1 MAESKPERIHVVCE
15 ECTFTSE
22 VFPNST
28 GPYIARTRKADSRG
42 PSCSKH
48 PHICQ
53 LSVPIAACA
62 LSCVQRSEARKRR
75 SRRCTKLPASA
86 CLDVPEFEN
95 CIHEGA
101 CIRPCASRALLAGG
115 AVSQRVCWKD

>member
-1 MAESKPERIHVVCE
+1 MLESE
-15 ECTFTSE
+15 
-22 VFPNST
+22 
-28 GPYIARTRKADSRG
+28 
-42 PSCSKH
+42 
-48 PHICQ
+48 PHI
-53 LSVPIAACA
+53 VPVECHDCS
-62 LSCVQRSEARKRR
+62 LRTFVRRKEFGARKCR
-75 SRRCTKLPASA
+75 SRRCAKLPASA